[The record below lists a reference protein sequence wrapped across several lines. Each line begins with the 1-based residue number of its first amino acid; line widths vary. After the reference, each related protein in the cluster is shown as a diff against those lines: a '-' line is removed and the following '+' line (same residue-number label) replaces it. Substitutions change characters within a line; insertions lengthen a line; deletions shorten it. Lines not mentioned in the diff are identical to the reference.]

1 MKLFQQ
7 MLVVG
12 ASLGLIAP
20 IPAQASNIVDLEE
33 MSSYS
38 SSKKKTSRFDSQ
50 TFTNQISKDA
60 ASLKKSSRLDSK
72 TFINED
78 TAVLKGPSNS
88 LEVQQN
94 QFEAGSFSDTT
105 TMDGKAVMWIGSVD
119 GGDEIGGSE
128 DTETGYTYTMNLN
141 TSFSGDDNLYVR
153 LKTGDQGDQW
163 KAVKPTY
170 HIETKGN
177 SDLLKPDKIWY
188 TWLPFSEQLDE
199 KLTAFVGPRIENYY
213 MYITPSIYKPGA
225 LKAFKLGGNSN
236 FGASTDVGA
245 GLKYELDNGFGI
257 ATNVVDK
264 GADGSKGWFAPANKT
279 KWDTQVA
286 YTTDRWHISGTV
298 SNARNWTS
306 QSYNATT
313 KGKQAARNSIGTALR
328 AYWMPEESG
337 TIVPEVSLGYD
348 TKSFGGV
355 YTTGNTTEA
364 TSYMLGLTWK
374 DIFLGDDRVGFA
386 FTQPLAATEV
396 KGGGPT
402 GEVDPQL
409 WELYYSF
416 RPNDSMEVTPAI
428 FGGNDVLSDNDD
440 DIFGMVVTSKFKF

>member
-20 IPAQASNIVDLEE
+20 ISAQASNIVDLEE

-38 SSKKKTSRFDSQ
+38 NSKKKSSRFDSQ

-88 LEVQQN
+88 LGVQQN

-128 DTETGYTYTMNLN
+128 DTQTGYTYTMNLN

-264 GADGSKGWFAPANKT
+264 GADGSKGWFAPDNLT

-286 YTTDRWHISGTV
+286 YTTDRWHISGTI

-313 KGKQAARNSIGTALR
+313 KGKQAAKHSLGTALR

-348 TKSFGGV
+348 TKSFNLV
-355 YTTGNTTEA
+355 ETVGNTTEA
-364 TSYMLGLTWK
+364 NSYMLGLTWK
-374 DIFLGDDRVGFA
+374 DIFLADDRIGFA

-396 KGGGPT
+396 KGGGAT